1 MFKGFDELFNDV
13 VGKLQ
18 LTTKERAEY
27 KSSLKNSIKRWR
39 IKGELKPDELPDKN
53 HDLVWSWR
61 VQQDKEMLNQLADSL
76 SKRTK
81 HYKRKVFGLK
91 DVPADNRMFRY
102 LIQEFLK
109 EGFRVSYPDR
119 NKIDEFFTDK
129 KPT

>member
-1 MFKGFDELFNDV
+1 MFKGFDELFDDV
-13 VGKLQ
+13 VGTLQ
-18 LTTKERAEY
+18 LTTRERAEY

-39 IKGELKPDELPDKN
+39 IKGELQPDELPDKD

-61 VQQDKEMLNQLADSL
+61 VQQDKEMLNQLAESL

-91 DVPADNRMFRY
+91 DVPANSRMFRY

-119 NKIDEFFTDK
+119 QKIEEFFTDK
-129 KPT
+129 EPK